1 MRTHLPPVLTLTLT
15 LPLPLNPNQVRAF
28 LRYIRNANGL
38 EDGA

>member
-1 MRTHLPPVLTLTLT
+1 MRTHLPPVLTLT